1 MPICLK
7 RQMLTV
13 ALEGHKKQ
21 LWHHLGMRLVQEIAG
36 HTPWDIL
43 IPASA
48 LKSPLFLQS
57 SDNRTPWHRCPPSPL
72 LSPSLPLNLPLF
84 SLYYPIPLSI
94 SPLPLRELEEE
105 GAGCFLFIS
114 GRGKLQLTRL
124 ESEPALREK
133 GALLAAFCA
142 CVCRMVKGFCRRFLG
157 VSAKTKGARWNFTLE
172 TVTVRQ
178 APLSC
183 VLSFQ
188 QSNNYCVGK

>member
-1 MPICLK
+1 MFVEEID
-7 RQMLTV
+7 
-13 ALEGHKKQ
+13 GH
-21 LWHHLGMRLVQEIAG
+21 A
-36 HTPWDIL
+36 PWDIL
-43 IPASA
+43 LPASA
-48 LKSPLFLQS
+48 LKSSLFLQS
-57 SDNRTPWHRCPPSPL
+57 PDNKTPWQPRVLFLHFCLPVFLLIVPSFPFITPF
-72 LSPSLPLNLPLF
+72 LSPFP
-84 SLYYPIPLSI
+84 
-94 SPLPLRELEEE
+94 PLPLQELEEE
-105 GAGCFLFIS
+105 GVGCFLFIS
-114 GRGKLQLTRL
+114 QRGKLQLTRL

-157 VSAKTKGARWNFTLE
+157 VSAKTKGARWNFTLK